1 MKVLQ
6 KLFFFPHVGFPTW
19 NFFKFGERGYF
30 FVHSM
35 NLLLAK
41 VKFCCGIGGGEDRI
55 VYKHYV
61 AVMRVAY
68 DGWRSLYRL
77 VNSAQ

>member
-1 MKVLQ
+1 
-6 KLFFFPHVGFPTW
+6 
-19 NFFKFGERGYF
+19 
-30 FVHSM
+30 M
-35 NLLLAK
+35 NLLLTK